1 MSMDLYVF
9 IEGYPSLNTVEWQ
22 QALDAKALP
31 VQLTEGVDLAGHS
44 GFLPVVLDGRP
55 TGFYF
60 FREDATE
67 LASDIPEIEAAHLN
81 KATVYNL
88 NFGGHFLECASAYYS
103 AAALVAKFNGRA
115 FDPQDGKFL
124 TFEELREAGN
134 GCLKLAGAK
143 QDGS

>member
-9 IEGYPSLNTVEWQ
+9 IEGHASLNIVEWQ
-22 QALDAKALP
+22 QALDAGAFP
-31 VQLTEGVDLAGHS
+31 IQLAKGVDLAGLS
-44 GFLPVVLDGRP
+44 GFLPVVLEGKS

-60 FREDATE
+60 FREDMKE
-67 LASDIPEIEAAHLN
+67 LASAIPEIEAAHLN

-103 AAALVAKFNGRA
+103 AAALVAKFKGRA

-124 TFEELREAGN
+124 TFDELRDAGN

-143 QDGS
+143 

>member
-9 IEGYPSLNTVEWQ
+9 IEGHPSLNAVEWQ
-22 QALDAKALP
+22 QALDARALP
-31 VQLTEGVDLAGHS
+31 VQLTKGVDLAGHS

-60 FREDATE
+60 LREDATE

-88 NFGGHFLECASAYYS
+88 NFGRPFLECARAYYS
-103 AAALVAKFNGRA
+103 ASALVATVNGPA
-115 FDPQDGKFL
+115 FYPQDGKFL
-124 TFEELREAGN
+124 TFEELRAAGSEFI
-134 GCLKLAGAK
+134 KL
-143 QDGS
+143 SV

>member
-9 IEGYPSLNTVEWQ
+9 IEGHPTLSTVEWQ
-22 QALDAKALP
+22 QALDARALP
-31 VQLTEGVDLAGHS
+31 VQLGRGVDLAGLS

-60 FREDATE
+60 LREDATE
-67 LASDIPEIEAAHLN
+67 LASDIPEIKAAHLN
-81 KATVYNL
+81 KATAYNL
-88 NFGGHFLECASAYYS
+88 SFGGHFLECARAYYS

-124 TFEELREAGN
+124 TFEELRAAGN
-134 GCLKLAGAK
+134 GCLKMAGAK
-143 QDGS
+143 

>member
-9 IEGYPSLNTVEWQ
+9 VEGHPFLNTVEWQ
-22 QALDAKALP
+22 QALDARALP
-31 VQLTEGVDLAGHS
+31 VQLGKGVDLGGLS
-44 GFLPVVLDGRP
+44 GFFPVVLDGRP

-60 FREDATE
+60 FREDAKE
-67 LASDIPEIEAAHLN
+67 LVAAIPEIGAAHLS
-81 KATVYNL
+81 KASVYNL

-124 TFEELREAGN
+124 SFEELRAAGN
-134 GCLKLAGAK
+134 ACLKLAVGEMK
-143 QDGS
+143 

>member
-9 IEGYPSLNTVEWQ
+9 IEAHASLNAVEWQ
-22 QALDAKALP
+22 QALDARALP
-31 VQLTEGVDLAGHS
+31 VQLTKGVDLAEFS

-60 FREDATE
+60 FREDVTE
-67 LASDIPEIEAAHLN
+67 LASAIPEIMAAHLD
-81 KATVYNL
+81 KAIVYNL

-115 FDPQDGKFL
+115 FDPQDGEFL
-124 TFEELREAGN
+124 NFEELRTAGN
-134 GCLKLAGAK
+134 ECLKLAAAK
-143 QDGS
+143 

>member
-9 IEGYPSLNTVEWQ
+9 IEGHPSLNTVEWQ
-22 QALDAKALP
+22 QALDARALP
-31 VQLTEGVDLAGHS
+31 VQLTNGVDLAGHS

-60 FREDATE
+60 LREDATE
-67 LASDIPEIEAAHLN
+67 LASDIPEIEAAHLS

-103 AAALVAKFNGRA
+103 ATALVAKFNGRA

-124 TFEELREAGN
+124 TFEELRAAGTE
-134 GCLKLAGAK
+134 CLKLAVAK
-143 QDGS
+143 